1 MEWTQE
7 GLTAAGFQGFVRFA
21 ELPSSSVS
29 SGPGIYVVLR
39 DQLVRPTYRDVSPA
53 GWFKGKDPSV
63 ARADLDSAWVEGAQV
78 IYIGKASAG
87 SSGRR
92 GLRKRLEEYR
102 RHGAGEPV
110 GHWGGRYVWQ
120 LTDSDQL
127 LVAWRETPETDGEDL
142 ESELIAQFVADFWQ
156 ASLREP
162 ECRPSY
168 LMTACIRAC
177 SRYCR
182 RAQLAPVLRRRNA
195 APPSSARIASMTGRI
210 SSWADSAVEH
220 LAQPGGECV
229 RVAGLAILPAQEAA
243 VVAREPRRLNPE
255 GSGDSHR
262 AALRE

>member
-21 ELPSSSVS
+21 ELPSSSVP
-29 SGPGIYVVLR
+29 SGPGVYVVLR

-127 LVAWRETPETDGEDL
+127 VVAWRETPETDAEDM
-142 ESELIAQFVADFWQ
+142 ESELIAQFVADFG
-156 ASLREP
+156 R
-162 ECRPSY
+162 RPF
-168 LMTACIRAC
+168 ANRKAGRA
-177 SRYCR
+177 
-182 RAQLAPVLRRRNA
+182 
-195 APPSSARIASMTGRI
+195 I
-210 SSWADSAVEH
+210 S
-220 LAQPGGECV
+220 
-229 RVAGLAILPAQEAA
+229 
-243 VVAREPRRLNPE
+243 
-255 GSGDSHR
+255 
-262 AALRE
+262 